1 MDRQEIAA
9 AIRTAHVIIDSSL
22 PIKADMSMQDSTALR
37 VAAFKVVLTR
47 LLDDADDAELVSRY
61 RPKEDS

>member
-1 MDRQEIAA
+1 MTNQEIAA
-9 AIRTAHVIIDSSL
+9 AIRTTHVIIDSSL
-22 PIKADMSMQDSTALR
+22 PIRADMSMQDSTALR